1 MPACGCGKYAVK
13 LAEAI
18 AGMHGRAVQ
27 VTTVPDDQQTHD
39 LPVSDSGPAHPARTQ
54 SENVPLAC
62 GRAASWS
69 PSPFAGLCSC
79 SRQTRRSWG
88 PSTAAGGSTC
98 CVAVIVVAHGSGS
111 RVGRGRPSPPGED
124 GHHHEGSDRQDDDPH
139 AVRDGSPGRTTGAD
153 TREHE
158 PKNQAHAQVASTSV
172 FAGALTLP
180 ALEAG
185 QSHSPA
191 AW

>member
-1 MPACGCGKYAVK
+1 MQ
-13 LAEAI
+13 LLTLNS
-18 AGMHGRAVQ
+18 Q
-27 VTTVPDDQQTHD
+27 V
-39 LPVSDSGPAHPARTQ
+39 L
-54 SENVPLAC
+54 
-62 GRAASWS
+62 
-69 PSPFAGLCSC
+69 
-79 SRQTRRSWG
+79 G

-98 CVAVIVVAHGSGS
+98 CGAVIVVARGSGS
-111 RVGRGRPSPPGED
+111 RAGRGRPSPPGED
-124 GHHHEGSDRQDDDPH
+124 GHHHEGSDCQDDDPH

-153 TREHE
+153 PREHE

-172 FAGALTLP
+172 FADALTLP